1 MSETDE
7 ISGLETALVD
17 RANKLAEEYLAH
29 GRQEHDRLLEDAA
42 QRLHAEEEHATAA
55 AKAQAERTYQQAVQS
70 AELELR
76 AELDR
81 LRLELVNAVLGHLPA
96 RLQQLAEDEQ
106 RYLPLLRAWLR
117 EGAAAIER
125 DELTVEVNA
134 RDLQRLKENWDS
146 IAKESAPGKRM
157 TLADAPISCTGGVLI
172 TSVDRNI
179 RIDNTFEGRRGRM
192 GEEMHNVI
200 AERLAPFNGTGG
212 S

>member
-7 ISGLETALVD
+7 IGGLESALVD
-17 RANKLAEEYLAH
+17 RANKLAGEYLAH
-29 GRQEHDRLLEDAA
+29 GRQEHDRLLEDANL
-42 QRLHAEEEHATAA
+42 RLRAEEERATIA
-55 AKAQAERTYQQAVQS
+55 AKAQAERAYQQQVQS

-76 AELDR
+76 TELDR
-81 LRLELVNAVLGHLPA
+81 QRLELVDGVLSHLPA
-96 RLQQLAEDEQ
+96 HLEQLAADEQ

-117 EGAAAIER
+117 EGAAVIER

-134 RDLQRLKENWDS
+134 RDLQRLKQSWDS
-146 IAKESAPGKRM
+146 IAQESAPGKRL
-157 TLADAPISCTGGVLI
+157 TLADAPINCTGGVLI
-172 TSVDRNI
+172 TSADRNI

-200 AERLAPFNGTGG
+200 AERLAPVNGTGG